1 MRKLLN
7 EVKQTPKEKLQHIAE
22 MVNKLLKVSQWDKWD
37 IKVEEKPEVIK
48 SRKLAVPELI
58 HKEGEDVRL
67 FVNEPLLKKMPIF
80 NGDKLTNTTLIM
92 LYDGQQVRNDVVA
105 NSLKNLMN
113 CQKQM
118 GMDSKE
124 IVQH

>member
-1 MRKLLN
+1 
-7 EVKQTPKEKLQHIAE
+7 
-22 MVNKLLKVSQWDKWD
+22 
-37 IKVEEKPEVIK
+37 
-48 SRKLAVPELI
+48 
-58 HKEGEDVRL
+58 
-67 FVNEPLLKKMPIF
+67 
-80 NGDKLTNTTLIM
+80 M